1 MMNMVENLQ
10 EKIEMKHQIGYI
22 HKQYGNFMEVYNIN
36 IRSKKHNQTHT
47 HTHTNS
53 QTTPQ

>member
-36 IRSKKHNQTHT
+36 IRSKKYNQTHT
-47 HTHTNS
+47 HTNS
-53 QTTPQ
+53 KTTPQ